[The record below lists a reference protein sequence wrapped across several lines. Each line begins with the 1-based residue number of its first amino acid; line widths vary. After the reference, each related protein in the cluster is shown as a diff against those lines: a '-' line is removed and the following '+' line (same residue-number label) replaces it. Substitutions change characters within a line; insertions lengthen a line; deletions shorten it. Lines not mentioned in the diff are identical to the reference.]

1 MSLLEEA
8 LRRHDALTQ
17 RRAETPESP
26 PPRDRPAAA
35 PAPRADRPRP
45 PAPHPP
51 RAPASPCPELA
62 STPSGA
68 PLQARVV
75 AVVAPLLILL
85 LFAGLAW
92 LMLRTGRTDRP
103 DPRRPRNAAL
113 ELRPETSP
121 APGAMY
127 PVAVATNGVPWPVP
141 AATTLPT
148 DSPVP
153 PVLPVS
159 PVPPAPP
166 PPAAPTGAVESAG
179 AAPDPPAAAGV
190 PNDVPPWPLVGIKGI
205 AFGREQLVIL
215 DTGEMLSAGER
226 SRTGVRVV
234 RIGPDRAWI
243 AWHGATNMLRKGEDS
258 SKPLLE

>member
-8 LRRHDALTQ
+8 LRRHDALSQ
-17 RRAETPESP
+17 RHAETPGST

-35 PAPRADRPRP
+35 PALRADHPRTP
-45 PAPHPP
+45 GPHPSHGSVSP
-51 RAPASPCPELA
+51 FPERAAVPA
-62 STPSGA
+62 GA

-92 LMLRTGRTDRP
+92 LMLRTGRPDGP
-103 DPRRPRNAAL
+103 DPRRPRDAAP
-113 ELRPETSP
+113 ELRPATSP

-141 AATTLPT
+141 AADRPPDL
-148 DSPVP
+148 PVP
-153 PVLPVS
+153 PVPS
-159 PVPPAPP
+159 VPPAPP
-166 PPAAPTGAVESAG
+166 PPAVSTAAAASAG
-179 AAPDPPAAAGV
+179 AAPDAPVAAGA
-190 PNDVPPWPLVGIKGI
+190 PDAVPPWPLVAIKGI
-205 AFGREQLVIL
+205 ASGRERLVVL

-234 RIGPDRAWI
+234 RIEPDCAWI

>member
-8 LRRHDALTQ
+8 LRRHDALSQ
-17 RRAETPESP
+17 RHAETPGSTAS
-26 PPRDRPAAA
+26 RDRPAAA
-35 PAPRADRPRP
+35 PALRADRPRP

-62 STPSGA
+62 TTPAGA
-68 PLQARVV
+68 PLQAHVV

-92 LMLRTGRTDRP
+92 LMLRTGRTDRT
-103 DPRRPRNAAL
+103 DPRRPRETAP

-127 PVAVATNGVPWPVP
+127 PVAVATNGVPLPVAAADRPQDLPDLPVP
-141 AATTLPT
+141 
-148 DSPVP
+148 S
-153 PVLPVS
+153 
-159 PVPPAPP
+159 VPPAPP
-166 PPAAPTGAVESAG
+166 PPAVSTAAAASAG
-179 AAPDPPAAAGV
+179 AAPDAPVAAGA
-190 PNDVPPWPLVGIKGI
+190 PDAVPPWPLVAIKGI
-205 AFGREQLVIL
+205 ASGRERLVVL

-234 RIGPDRAWI
+234 RIEPDCAWI

>member
-8 LRRHDALTQ
+8 LRRHDALSQ
-17 RRAETPESP
+17 RQAETPESP
-26 PPRDRPAAA
+26 PSRDRPAAA
-35 PAPRADRPRP
+35 PAPRADRPHP

-62 STPSGA
+62 ATPAGA

-92 LMLRTGRTDRP
+92 LMLRSGRPDRS
-103 DPRRPRNAAL
+103 DPRRPRDAAP
-113 ELRPETSP
+113 ELRPETP
-121 APGAMY
+121 QVPGAMP
-127 PVAVATNGVPWPVP
+127 PVAAATNRAPWPVP
-141 AATTLPT
+141 ATARPT
-148 DSPVP
+148 DFPAP
-153 PVLPVS
+153 

-166 PPAAPTGAVESAG
+166 PPDAPTGTTATAG
-179 AAPDPPAAAGV
+179 AALDPPAAVGA
-190 PNDVPPWPLVGIKGI
+190 PEAVPPWPLVAIKGI
-205 AFGREQLVIL
+205 AFGRERLVVL

-234 RIGPDRAWI
+234 RIGPDCAWI
-243 AWHGATNMLRKGEDS
+243 EWHGATNRLRKGEDS